1 MPKIK
6 VKRKDTWIDMTPMS
20 DVMVLLLT
28 FFMLTSTFLKPEPVT
43 VATPLSV
50 SEIKIPEMNVLSV
63 LVSPTGQVFLDID
76 NPNDRIAALEKMAST
91 YDIQLTDKEKY
102 DFSIATSFGFPMQSF
117 KQFMALPEEKRN
129 EELPKLGIPKD
140 STDNQFKGWVL
151 AAREVKGKDMVI
163 AIKAD
168 SETPYT
174 SIKSVMGSLQEL
186 KENRYNLITSL
197 REVETT
203 PAPAAAN

>member
-1 MPKIK
+1 
-6 VKRKDTWIDMTPMS
+6 
-20 DVMVLLLT
+20 
-28 FFMLTSTFLKPEPVT
+28 
-43 VATPLSV
+43 
-50 SEIKIPEMNVLSV
+50 
-63 LVSPTGQVFLDID
+63 
-76 NPNDRIAALEKMAST
+76 
-91 YDIQLTDKEKY
+91 
-102 DFSIATSFGFPMQSF
+102 
-117 KQFMALPEEKRN
+117 
-129 EELPKLGIPKD
+129 
-140 STDNQFKGWVL
+140 
-151 AAREVKGKDMVI
+151 MVI